1 MRPRWT
7 GSGSP
12 VRVAQLADAA
22 VLSGQR
28 PLRPPRSPRTTSPY
42 PFVPMSRPLRIL
54 LACSCFAASA
64 ALAQPPTTPVPTAP
78 AATAALPSIATRT
91 AGMVRRDGL
100 FPLYWDE
107 RTGKIYL
114 EIPAMD
120 QEFIYFTS
128 LPWGVGS
135 NDIGLDRNQLGAER
149 LVAFS
154 RSGPRVL
161 LIEKNTRFR
170 GVLADANEARGVEE
184 SFARSAIFGFTV
196 EAQDGLRVLVDATE
210 FVVRDAHDAIGALRR
225 TQQGTFT
232 LDRTRSA
239 VYMPHTKA
247 FPRNTEIEV
256 TLTLAGTN
264 PGRYVRDVTP
274 NPEAITIRER
284 HSLVALP
291 EPGFHMREADPRS
304 AFFGISYQDYAQPLN
319 GQFVQRFAS
328 RHRLEK
334 KNPGAARSEPVKP
347 IIYYVDN
354 TAPEP
359 IRSALVE
366 GTRWWNQAFEA
377 AGYINAFRVE
387 VLPDSIDPLDV
398 RYNVIEYAHRATR
411 GWSYGGAVTDPR
423 TGEMMKGHV
432 ILGSLRARQDFLIGE
447 GLDQPYA
454 TGTEK
459 AERVQAMVLARIRQL
474 AAHEV
479 GHTLGMAHNYISSA
493 QGRTSVM
500 DYPHPMISL
509 KTNGDVDITNAY
521 ETGIGEW
528 DKVAVT
534 WGYGEFPGDEK
545 KQLDSVLVAA
555 RAKGLTF
562 LTDQDA
568 RPVSSASPNTH
579 LWDNG
584 VDAVTELKRMMTV
597 RERALTKFG
606 ETAIK
611 RGAPMA
617 TLEDVLVPVYL
628 HHRYQIEAAIKVVG
642 GVTYAYTMRGDGV
655 AGPVSVP
662 AARQNTAIDAI
673 ADVLSPANLALP
685 RSLIA
690 QLPPRPFLFEPTR
703 ELFDRWTGITFDP
716 LAPGATIAAVTFDLL
731 LNEERAARMVSQH
744 AMDPALPGFSDLL
757 KRMELHI
764 FASAPL
770 SAYDFTLAALVQRSY
785 VDHVLT
791 LAESAEMPLVRAEA
805 RAALVNMLGT
815 TLRPGVTGRGSAYTG
830 QLAADIRAWMAG
842 NYKPAEKK
850 VKITVPPGSPI
861 GEW

>member
-1 MRPRWT
+1 MPRH
-7 GSGSP
+7 
-12 VRVAQLADAA
+12 
-22 VLSGQR
+22 
-28 PLRPPRSPRTTSPY
+28 LRALLVTS
-42 PFVPMSRPLRIL
+42 MLGATSL
-54 LACSCFAASA
+54 
-64 ALAQPPTTPVPTAP
+64 LAQPATTPT
-78 AATAALPSIATRT
+78 ATASGTPGLPSIAAKT
-91 AGMVRRDGL
+91 AGLVKKDGL

-107 RTGKIYL
+107 RTGKLYL
-114 EIPAMD
+114 EIPQMD

-135 NDIGLDRNQLGAER
+135 NDIGLDRNQLGRER
-149 LVAFS
+149 LVTFT

-161 LIEKNTRFR
+161 LIEKNTEFR
-170 GVLADANEARGVEE
+170 GVTPDANEARGVEE
-184 SFARSAIFGFTV
+184 SFARSALFGFTV
-196 EAQDGLRVLVDATE
+196 EAQDGARVLVDATE
-210 FVVRDAHDAIGALRR
+210 FALRDAHDAVGALRR
-225 TQQGTFT
+225 SQQGTFAI
-232 LDRTRSA
+232 DRTRSA

-256 TLTLAGTN
+256 TLTLAGSN

-274 NPEAITIRER
+274 SPEAITIRER

-291 EPGFHMREADPRS
+291 EPGFRMREADPRS
-304 AFFGISYQDYAQPLN
+304 AFFGISYQDYAQPLG

-347 IIYYVDN
+347 IVYYVDN

-447 GLDQPYA
+447 GLDQPYT

-459 AERVQAMVLARIRQL
+459 ADRVQQMVLSRIRQL

-500 DYPHPMISL
+500 DYPHPLITL
-509 KTNGDVDITNAY
+509 KANGDVDITSAY

-545 KQLDSVLVAA
+545 KSLDSVLVAA
-555 RAKGLTF
+555 RARGLTF

-584 VDAVTELKRMMTV
+584 ADAVDELHRMMGV
-597 RERALTKFG
+597 RAKALEKFG
-606 ETAIK
+606 EQAIK

-617 TLEDVLVPVYL
+617 TLEDVLVPLYL
-628 HHRYQIEAAIKVVG
+628 HHRYQLEAAIKVVG

-655 AGPVSVP
+655 SGPVAVP
-662 AARQNTAIDAI
+662 AARQEHAIEII
-673 ADVLSPANLALP
+673 ADVLSPAHLALP
-685 RSLIA
+685 RSLLA
-690 QLPPRPFLFEPTR
+690 LLPPRPFLYNPTR
-703 ELFDRWTGITFDP
+703 ELFDRWTGLTFDP
-716 LAPGATIAAVTFDLL
+716 LSPGATIANVTFDLL
-731 LNEERAARMVSQH
+731 LDSERAARLVAQH
-744 AMDPALPGFSDLL
+744 AIDPSLPDLSAVL
-757 KRMELHI
+757 RRMEARI
-764 FASAPL
+764 FMPRPGS
-770 SAYDFTLAALVQRSY
+770 SAYDTALVALVQRSY
-785 VDHVLT
+785 VDHVLQ
-791 LAESAEMPLVRAEA
+791 LAESAEMPLVRAQA
-805 RAALVNMLGT
+805 RYALVGLLGT
-815 TLRPGVTGRGSAYTG
+815 ALKAPAGGRGTAQAE
-830 QLAADIRAWMAG
+830 QLAADIRGWVAG
-842 NYKPAEKK
+842 TYKPAEKK

>member
-1 MRPRWT
+1 MTR
-7 GSGSP
+7 S
-12 VRVAQLADAA
+12 
-22 VLSGQR
+22 
-28 PLRPPRSPRTTSPY
+28 LRA
-42 PFVPMSRPLRIL
+42 L
-54 LACSCFAASA
+54 LATSLLGVST
-64 ALAQPPTTPVPTAP
+64 LGAQPSATPAP
-78 AATAALPSIATRT
+78 AAAPGLPSIASRT
-91 AGMVRRDGL
+91 AGLTKRDGL

-107 RTGKIYL
+107 RTGKLYL

-135 NDIGLDRNQLGAER
+135 NDIGLDRNQLGQER
-149 LVAFS
+149 LVAFT

-161 LIEKNTRFR
+161 LIQKNTNFR
-170 GVLADANEARGVEE
+170 GVTTDANEARGVEE
-184 SFARSAIFGFTV
+184 SFARSALFGFTV
-196 EAQDGLRVLVDATE
+196 EAQEGARVLVDATE
-210 FVVRDAHDAIGALRR
+210 FAVRDAHDATGNLRR
-225 TQQGTFT
+225 SQQGTYT
-232 LDRTRSA
+232 LDRARSA

-291 EPGFHMREADPRS
+291 EPGFKMRPADPRS
-304 AFFGISYQDYAQPLN
+304 AFFGISYQDYSQPL
-319 GQFVQRFAS
+319 GGPFVQRFAS
-328 RHRLEK
+328 RHRIEK

-347 IIYYVDN
+347 IVYYVDN

-377 AGYINAFRVE
+377 AGYINGFRVE

-432 ILGSLRARQDFLIGE
+432 ILGSLRARQDYLIGE
-447 GLDQPYA
+447 GLDAPYA

-459 AERVQAMVLARIRQL
+459 AARVEAMVLARIRQL

-493 QGRTSVM
+493 QKNTSVM

-509 KTNGDVDITNAY
+509 SPSGDVDISKAY
-521 ETGIGEW
+521 EVGIGDW

-534 WGYGEFPGDEK
+534 WGYGEFPGDETR
-545 KQLDSVLVAA
+545 QLDSVLVAA
-555 RAKGLTF
+555 RERGLTF

-568 RPVSSASPNTH
+568 RPVSSAHPNTH

-584 VDAVTELKRMMTV
+584 ADAVTELKRMMTV
-597 RERALTKFG
+597 RAKALSKFG

-617 TLEDVLVPVYL
+617 TMEDVLVPLYL
-628 HHRYQIEAAIKVVG
+628 HHRYQLEAAIKVVG
-642 GVTYAYTMRGDGV
+642 GVTYSYTMRGDGV
-655 AGPVSVP
+655 AGPVAVP
-662 AARQNTAIDAI
+662 SAQQRTAIDAVM
-673 ADVLSPANLALP
+673 DVLSPANLALP
-685 RSLIA
+685 RAVLA
-690 QLPPRPFLFEPTR
+690 QLPPRPFLIDPSR

-716 LAPGATIAAVTFDLL
+716 LAPGATIANVTFDLL
-731 LNEERAARMVSQH
+731 LDGERSARMVAQR
-744 AMDPALPGFSDLL
+744 AVDPTLPGFADLL
-757 KRMELHI
+757 ARIESRI
-764 FASAPL
+764 FGSGGS
-770 SAYDFTLAALVQRSY
+770 SAYDVTLQQLVQRSY
-785 VDHVLT
+785 VDHVMQ

-805 RAALVNMLGT
+805 RYALVGLLT
-815 TLRPGVTGRGSAYTG
+815 SRLRAGVAARASASNE
-830 QLAADIRAWMAG
+830 QLAADIRSWIAG
-842 NYKPAEKK
+842 TYKPADRR
-850 VKITVPPGSPI
+850 VKLTVPPGSPI
-861 GEW
+861 GDR

>member
-1 MRPRWT
+1 MTRHLR
-7 GSGSP
+7 
-12 VRVAQLADAA
+12 AA
-22 VLSGQR
+22 
-28 PLRPPRSPRTTSPY
+28 
-42 PFVPMSRPLRIL
+42 L
-54 LACSCFAASA
+54 LASSLLTAAT
-64 ALAQPPTTPVPTAP
+64 LPAQPGGTAP
-78 AATAALPSIATRT
+78 APATTGGIPSIASRT
-91 AGMVRRDGL
+91 ANMTKRDGL

-107 RTGKIYL
+107 RTGKLYL

-135 NDIGLDRNQLGAER
+135 NDIGLDRNQLGRER
-149 LVAFS
+149 LVTFT

-161 LIEKNTRFR
+161 LIEKNTNFR
-170 GVLADANEARGVEE
+170 AVTNDANEARGVET

-196 EAQDGLRVLVDATE
+196 EAQDGGRVLVDATD
-210 FVVRDAHDAIGALRR
+210 FAVRDAHDAAANLRR
-225 TQQGTFT
+225 SQQGSFT
-232 LDRTRSA
+232 VDRMRSA
-239 VYMPHTKA
+239 VYMPGTKA

-256 TLTLAGTN
+256 TLTLAGSN

-291 EPGFHMREADPRS
+291 EPGFRMREADPRS
-304 AFFGISYQDYAQPLN
+304 AFFGISYQDYAQPLS

-328 RHRLEK
+328 RHRLAK
-334 KNPGAARSEPVKP
+334 KNPGAARSEAVKP
-347 IIYYVDN
+347 IVYYVDN

-359 IRSALVE
+359 IRTALVE

-432 ILGSLRARQDFLIGE
+432 ILGSLRARQDYLIGE
-447 GLDQPYA
+447 GLDAPYA
-454 TGTEK
+454 NGTVK
-459 AERVQAMVLARIRQL
+459 ADRVEAMVLARIRQL

-493 QGRTSVM
+493 QKNTSVM
-500 DYPHPMISL
+500 DYPHPMITL
-509 KTNGDVDITNAY
+509 KPNGDVDITNAY
-521 ETGIGEW
+521 EVNIGEW

-555 RAKGLTF
+555 RARGLTF

-568 RPVSSASPNTH
+568 RPVSSAHPNTH

-584 VDAVTELKRMMTV
+584 ADAVTELKRMMTV
-597 RERALTKFG
+597 RAKALSKFG
-606 ETAIK
+606 ETVIR

-617 TLEDVLVPVYL
+617 TMEDILVPVYL
-628 HHRYQIEAAIKVVG
+628 HHRYQLEAAIKVVG

-655 AGPVSVP
+655 SGPVAVP
-662 AARQNTAIDAI
+662 AAQQGTAIDAVL
-673 ADVLSPANLALP
+673 DVLSPANLSIP
-685 RSLIA
+685 RAVLA
-690 QLPPRPFLFEPTR
+690 QLPPRPYLIEPTR

-716 LAPGATIAAVTFDLL
+716 LSPGATIANVTFDLL
-731 LNEERAARMVSQH
+731 LDGERAARMVAQH
-744 AMDPALPGFSDLL
+744 AVDPSLPGLGDLL
-757 KRMELHI
+757 KRIESKI
-764 FASAPL
+764 FAAGSTN
-770 SAYDFTLAALVQRSY
+770 AYDATLQQLVQRAY
-785 VDHVLT
+785 VDHVMQ

-805 RAALVNMLGT
+805 RFALTGLLST
-815 TLRPGVTGRGSAYTG
+815 QLRAGVTGRSNAAND
-830 QLAADIRAWMAG
+830 QLAADIRGWIAG
-842 NYKPAEKK
+842 TYKPAERR
-850 VKITVPPGSPI
+850 VKLSVPPGSPI
-861 GEW
+861 GDQ

>member
-1 MRPRWT
+1 
-7 GSGSP
+7 
-12 VRVAQLADAA
+12 
-22 VLSGQR
+22 
-28 PLRPPRSPRTTSPY
+28 
-42 PFVPMSRPLRIL
+42 MSRPLRIL
-54 LACSCFAASA
+54 LACSCFAAPA
-64 ALAQPPTTPVPTAP
+64 ALAQPATTPVPTAP
-78 AATAALPSIATRT
+78 AAIAALPGIAAKT

-170 GVLADANEARGVEE
+170 GVSADANEARGVEE

-196 EAQDGLRVLVDATE
+196 EAQDGPRVLVDATE

-534 WGYGEFPGDEK
+534 WGYGEFAGDEK

-628 HHRYQIEAAIKVVG
+628 HHRYQLEAAIKVVG

-662 AARQNTAIDAI
+662 AARQNIAIDAI

-690 QLPPRPFLFEPTR
+690 QLPPRPFLIAPTR

-731 LNEERAARMVSQH
+731 LDAERAARMVAQH

>member
-1 MRPRWT
+1 
-7 GSGSP
+7 
-12 VRVAQLADAA
+12 
-22 VLSGQR
+22 
-28 PLRPPRSPRTTSPY
+28 
-42 PFVPMSRPLRIL
+42 MSRHLRAL
-54 LACSCFAASA
+54 LASSLLGITPLTL
-64 ALAQPPTTPVPTAP
+64 LAQPGAAPSAP
-78 AATAALPSIATRT
+78 AAAGSATISART
-91 AGMVRRDGL
+91 AGMVKRDGL

-107 RTGKIYL
+107 RTGKLFL
-114 EIPAMD
+114 EIPQMD

-135 NDIGLDRNQLGAER
+135 NDIGLDRNQLGGER
-149 LVAFS
+149 LVSFT

-170 GVLADANEARGVEE
+170 GVTNDAREARGVEE
-184 SFARSAIFGFTV
+184 SFARSALFGFTV
-196 EAQDGLRVLVDATE
+196 EAQEGGRVLVDATD
-210 FVVRDAHDAIGALRR
+210 FVVRDAHDAAGSLRR
-225 TQQGTFT
+225 SQQGTFAV
-232 LDRTRSA
+232 DRTRSA
-239 VYMPHTKA
+239 VHMPNTKG

-256 TLTLAGTN
+256 TLTLAGSN

-291 EPGFHMREADPRS
+291 EPGFRMRPADPRS
-304 AFFGISYQDYAQPLN
+304 AFFGISYQDYSQPLS

-347 IIYYVDN
+347 IVYYVDN

-359 IRSALVE
+359 IRTALVE

-377 AGYINAFRVE
+377 AGYINGFRVE

-447 GLDQPYA
+447 GLDQPY
-454 TGTEK
+454 TNGMEK
-459 AERVQAMVLARIRQL
+459 ADRVEQMVLARIRQL

-479 GHTLGMAHNYISSA
+479 GHTLGMAHNYIASA
-493 QGRTSVM
+493 QKNSSVM
-500 DYPHPMISL
+500 DYPHPMIGL
-509 KTNGDVDITNAY
+509 NANGDIDITKAF
-521 ETGIGEW
+521 EVGIGEW

-534 WGYGEFPGDEK
+534 WGYGEFAGDEK

-555 RAKGLTF
+555 RARGLTF

-568 RPVSSASPNTH
+568 RPVGSASPDTH

-584 VDAVTELKRMMTV
+584 ADATAELKRMMTV
-597 RERALTKFG
+597 RAKALSKFG
-606 ETAIK
+606 ETVLK

-617 TLEDVLVPVYL
+617 TMEDVLVPVYL
-628 HHRYQIEAAIKVVG
+628 HHRYQLEAAIKSVG
-642 GVTYAYTMRGDGV
+642 GVTYAYTLRGDGV
-655 AGPVSVP
+655 PGPVSVSATKQQ
-662 AARQNTAIDAI
+662 AALDAVT
-673 ADVLSPANLALP
+673 DVLSPANLALP
-685 RSLIA
+685 RSLLA
-690 QLPPRPFLFEPTR
+690 ALPPRPFLIENTR
-703 ELFDRWTGITFDP
+703 ELFDRWTGLVFDP
-716 LAPGATIAAVTFDLL
+716 LSPGATIANVTFDLL
-731 LNEERAARMVSQH
+731 LDEQRAARLVSQK
-744 AMDPALPGFSDLL
+744 ALDPTLPGFSDVL
-757 KRMELHI
+757 KRVETKI
-764 FASAPL
+764 FGGANSNGYDAAL
-770 SAYDFTLAALVQRSY
+770 SALVQRAY

-791 LAESAEMPLVRAEA
+791 LAESAEMPIVRAEA
-805 RAALVNMLGT
+805 RAALTTMLGT
-815 TLRPGVTGRGSAYTG
+815 TLRPGVTGRSTAMHE
-830 QLAADIRAWMAG
+830 QLAADIRSWMAG
-842 NYKPAEKK
+842 TYKPAEKK

-861 GEW
+861 GEP

>member
-1 MRPRWT
+1 MLRHLRLL
-7 GSGSP
+7 
-12 VRVAQLADAA
+12 VATPLLALA
-22 VLSGQR
+22 
-28 PLRPPRSPRTTSPY
+28 PLTAQQPAGPTSP
-42 PFVPMSRPLRIL
+42 
-54 LACSCFAASA
+54 AAGTS
-64 ALAQPPTTPVPTAP
+64 PG
-78 AATAALPSIATRT
+78 LPSIAAKTG
-91 AGMVRRDGL
+91 GMMKKDGL

-114 EIPAMD
+114 EIPQMEQD
-120 QEFIYFTS
+120 FIYYTS

-135 NDIGLDRNQLGAER
+135 NDIGLDRNQLGSER
-149 LVAFS
+149 MVAFS

-170 GVLADANEARGVEE
+170 GVTADANEARGVEE
-184 SFARSAIFGFTV
+184 SFARSALFGFTV
-196 EAQDGLRVLVDATE
+196 EAQDGQRVLVDATE
-210 FVVRDAHDAIGALRR
+210 FALRDAHDAVGALRR
-225 TQQGTFT
+225 SQQGTFAI
-232 LDRTRSA
+232 DRTRSA
-239 VYMPHTKA
+239 VYLPHTKA

-256 TLTLAGTN
+256 TLTLAGSN

-291 EPGFHMREADPRS
+291 EPGFKMREADPRS

-328 RHRLEK
+328 RHRIEK
-334 KNPGAARSEPVKP
+334 KNPGAAQSEPVKP
-347 IIYYVDN
+347 ITYYIDN

-359 IRSALVE
+359 IRTALVE

-377 AGYINAFRVE
+377 AGYINGFRVE

-398 RYNVIEYAHRATR
+398 RYNVVEYAHRATR
-411 GWSYGGAVTDPR
+411 GWSYGSAITDPR

-447 GLDQPYA
+447 GLDQPYTA
-454 TGTEK
+454 GSEK
-459 AERVQAMVLARIRQL
+459 GERVQAMVLARIRQL

-500 DYPHPMISL
+500 DYPHPMITL
-509 KTNGDVDITNAY
+509 KPNGDIDITNAY

-534 WGYGEFPGDEK
+534 WGYGEFGGNEK
-545 KQLDSVLVAA
+545 QQLDSVLVAA
-555 RAKGLTF
+555 RARGLTF

-584 VDAVTELKRMMTV
+584 ADAVVELKRMMTV
-597 RERALTKFG
+597 RDKALSKFG
-606 ETAIK
+606 ESAIK

-628 HHRYQIEAAIKVVG
+628 HHRYQLEAAIKVVG
-642 GVTYAYTMRGDGV
+642 GVNYAYNMRGDGV
-655 AGPVSVP
+655 VGPVSVS
-662 AARQNTAIDAI
+662 AAKQNVAIDAI

-685 RSLIA
+685 RALIA
-690 QLPPRPFLFEPTR
+690 QLPPRPFLIQSSR

-716 LAPGATIAAVTFDLL
+716 LAPGAAIATVTFDLL
-731 LNEERAARMVSQH
+731 LDQERAARMVAQN
-744 AMDPALPGFSDLL
+744 AIDPSLPGFADLL
-757 KRMELHI
+757 RKVESRI
-764 FASAPL
+764 FAAGTGTT
-770 SAYDFTLAALVQRSY
+770 YDETLKALVQRAY

-805 RAALVNMLGT
+805 RHALVTLLGT
-815 TLRPGVTGRGSAYTG
+815 SLRPSASGRSSAAHE
-830 QLAADIRAWMAG
+830 QLAADIRSWMAG
-842 NYKPAEKK
+842 TYKPAEKK

-861 GEW
+861 GDDQ

>member
-1 MRPRWT
+1 MPRLLRALLT
-7 GSGSP
+7 AS
-12 VRVAQLADAA
+12 LA
-22 VLSGQR
+22 
-28 PLRPPRSPRTTSPY
+28 T
-42 PFVPMSRPLRIL
+42 
-54 LACSCFAASA
+54 
-64 ALAQPPTTPVPTAP
+64 
-78 AATAALPSIATRT
+78 ATAAFGQPASTPAPTPAAAPGLPSIAAKT
-91 AGMVRRDGL
+91 AGMSKRDGL
-100 FPLYWDE
+100 FPIYWDE
-107 RTGKIYL
+107 RTGKLYL
-114 EIPAMD
+114 EIPAID

-149 LVAFS
+149 LVTFS

-161 LIEKNTRFR
+161 LIEKNTSFR
-170 GVLADANEARGVEE
+170 GVSADANEARGVEE

-196 EAQDGLRVLVDATE
+196 EAQDGARVLVDATD
-210 FVVRDAHDAIGALRR
+210 FVLRDAHDAIGALRR

-256 TLTLAGTN
+256 TLTLASTN
-264 PGRYVRDVTP
+264 PGRFVRDVTP
-274 NPEAITIRER
+274 NAEAVTIRER

-291 EPGFHMREADPRS
+291 EPGFRMRASDPRS

-319 GQFVQRFAS
+319 GQFVQRFAA

-359 IRSALVE
+359 IRGALVE
-366 GTRWWNQAFEA
+366 GARWWNQAFEA

-447 GLDQPYA
+447 GLDQPYTA
-454 TGTEK
+454 GNES
-459 AERVQAMVLARIRQL
+459 AERVQQMVLSRIRQL
-474 AAHEV
+474 SAHEV

-493 QGRTSVM
+493 QNRTSVM

-509 KTNGDVDITNAY
+509 KPNGDIDITSAY

-528 DKVAVT
+528 DKVSVT
-534 WGYGEFPGDEK
+534 WGYGEFPGDER

-555 RAKGLTF
+555 RARGLTF

-584 VDAVTELKRMMTV
+584 ADAVVELKRMMMV
-597 RERALTKFG
+597 RERALSRFG
-606 ETAIK
+606 EAAIK

-628 HHRYQIEAAIKVVG
+628 HHRYQLEAAIKIVG
-642 GVTYAYTMRGDGV
+642 GVTYAYNMRGDGV
-655 AGPVSVP
+655 AGPVAVP
-662 AARQNTAIDAI
+662 AARQNGAIDAI

-690 QLPPRPFLFEPTR
+690 QLPPRPFLIQSTR
-703 ELFDRWTGITFDP
+703 ELFDRWTGITFDA
-716 LAPGATIAAVTFDLL
+716 LAPGATIANVTFDLL
-731 LNEERAARMVSQH
+731 LDEERAARMVAQH
-744 AMDPALPGFSDLL
+744 AVDPVLPGFADLL
-757 KRMELHI
+757 KKIESRI
-764 FASAPL
+764 FSTTSASAFDQTL
-770 SAYDFTLAALVQRSY
+770 SALVHRAY
-785 VDHVLT
+785 VDHLLT
-791 LAESAEMPLVRAEA
+791 LAESADMPLVRAEA
-805 RAALVNMLGT
+805 RYALVSMLGT
-815 TLRPGVTGRGSAYTG
+815 SLRPGVSGRGNASTE
-830 QLAADIRAWMAG
+830 QLAADIRGWMAG
-842 NYKPAEKK
+842 TYKPAEKK
-850 VKITVPPGSPI
+850 MKLTVPPGSPI
-861 GEW
+861 GDQ

>member
-1 MRPRWT
+1 M
-7 GSGSP
+7 
-12 VRVAQLADAA
+12 
-22 VLSGQR
+22 
-28 PLRPPRSPRTTSPY
+28 
-42 PFVPMSRPLRIL
+42 IKK
-54 LACSCFAASA
+54 
-64 ALAQPPTTPVPTAP
+64 
-78 AATAALPSIATRT
+78 
-91 AGMVRRDGL
+91 DGL

-107 RTGKIYL
+107 RTGKLFL
-114 EIPAMD
+114 EIPRMD

-135 NDIGLDRNQLGAER
+135 NDIGLDRNQLGREH
-149 LVAFS
+149 LVTFT

-161 LIEKNTRFR
+161 LIEKNSDFR
-170 GVLADANEARGVEE
+170 GITADANEARGVEE
-184 SFARSAIFGFTV
+184 SFARSALFGFTV
-196 EAQDGLRVLVDATE
+196 EAQDGDRVLVDATQ
-210 FVVRDAHDAIGALRR
+210 FAVRDAHDAVGALRR
-225 TQQGTFT
+225 SQQGTFA
-232 LDRTRSA
+232 LDPLRSA

-274 NPEAITIRER
+274 SPEAITIRER

-291 EPGFHMREADPRS
+291 EPGFKMREADPRS
-304 AFFGISYQDYAQPLN
+304 AFFGISYQDYSQPLN

-479 GHTLGMAHNYISSA
+479 GHTLGIAHNYIGSA
-493 QGRTSVM
+493 QGRSSVM

-509 KTNGDVDITNAY
+509 KPNGDVDITSAY

-528 DKVAVT
+528 DKVSVT

-568 RPVSSASPNTH
+568 RPVSSASPDTH

-584 VDAVTELKRMMTV
+584 ADAVTELKRMMTV
-597 RERALTKFG
+597 RERALAKFG
-606 ETAIK
+606 EAAIK

-628 HHRYQIEAAIKVVG
+628 HHRYQLEATVKVVG
-642 GVTYAYTMRGDGV
+642 GVNYAYTMRGDGV
-655 AGPVSVP
+655 AGPIAVS
-662 AARQNTAIDAI
+662 AAKQNLAIDAI

-690 QLPPRPFLFEPTR
+690 QLPPRPFLIQGTR

-716 LAPGATIAAVTFDLL
+716 LAPGATIADVTFDLL
-731 LNEERAARMVSQH
+731 LDQERAARLVAQH
-744 AMDPALPGFSDLL
+744 AVDATLPGFGDVL
-757 KRMELHI
+757 KRMESRI
-764 FASAPL
+764 FSSGRGSPYDASL
-770 SAYDFTLAALVQRSY
+770 SALVQRSY

-805 RAALVNMLGT
+805 RFALMNLLGT
-815 TLRPGVTGRGSAYTG
+815 SLRPGASGRGSAYAE
-830 QLAADIRAWMAG
+830 QLAADIKGWMAG
-842 NYKPAEKK
+842 TYKPAEKK

-861 GEW
+861 GDW

>member
-1 MRPRWT
+1 MTRH
-7 GSGSP
+7 
-12 VRVAQLADAA
+12 
-22 VLSGQR
+22 
-28 PLRPPRSPRTTSPY
+28 LRTLLLTSL
-42 PFVPMSRPLRIL
+42 FGFSTLG
-54 LACSCFAASA
+54 
-64 ALAQPPTTPVPTAP
+64 AQPAPTPVPAAAP
-78 AATAALPSIATRT
+78 GLPSIATRT
-91 AGMVRRDGL
+91 AGFTKRDGL

-107 RTGKIYL
+107 RTGKLYL

-135 NDIGLDRNQLGAER
+135 NDIGLDRNQLGQER
-149 LVAFS
+149 LVAFT

-161 LIEKNTRFR
+161 LIQKNTNFR
-170 GVLADANEARGVEE
+170 GVTTDANEARGVEE
-184 SFARSAIFGFTV
+184 SFARSALFGFTV
-196 EAQDGLRVLVDATE
+196 EAQDGARVLVDATD
-210 FVVRDAHDAIGALRR
+210 FVVRDAHDAAGNLRR
-225 TQQGTFT
+225 TQQGTYAV
-232 LDRTRSA
+232 DRSRSA
-239 VYMPHTKA
+239 VYMPRTKA

-291 EPGFHMREADPRS
+291 EPGFRMRASDPRS
-304 AFFGISYQDYAQPLN
+304 SFFGISYQDYAQPLG

-328 RHRLEK
+328 RHRIEK

-347 IIYYVDN
+347 IVYYVDN

-366 GTRWWNQAFEA
+366 GARWWNQAFEA
-377 AGYINAFRVE
+377 AGYINGFRVE

-447 GLDQPYA
+447 GLDAPYA

-459 AERVQAMVLARIRQL
+459 ASRVEAMVLARIRQL
-474 AAHEV
+474 SAHEV

-493 QGRTSVM
+493 QKNTSVM
-500 DYPHPMISL
+500 DYPHPMITLTPS
-509 KTNGDVDITNAY
+509 GDVDITKAY
-521 ETGIGEW
+521 EVGIGDW

-534 WGYGEFPGDEK
+534 WGYGEFPGNEK
-545 KQLDSVLVAA
+545 QQLDSVLVAA
-555 RAKGLTF
+555 RTRGLTF

-568 RPVSSASPNTH
+568 RPVSSAHPNTH

-584 VDAVTELKRMMTV
+584 ADAVTELKRMMTI
-597 RERALTKFG
+597 RGKALQKFG
-606 ETAIK
+606 ESVIK

-617 TLEDVLVPVYL
+617 TMEDVLVPVYL
-628 HHRYQIEAAIKVVG
+628 HHRYQLEAAIKVVG
-642 GVTYAYTMRGDGV
+642 GVTYDYTMRGDGV
-655 AGPVSVP
+655 AGPVAVP
-662 AARQNTAIDAI
+662 AAQQGTAIDAVM
-673 ADVLSPANLALP
+673 DVLQPANLALP
-685 RSLIA
+685 RALLA
-690 QLPPRPFLFEPTR
+690 QLPPRPFLIDPSR

-716 LAPGATIAAVTFDLL
+716 LAPGATIANVTFGLL
-731 LNEERAARMVSQH
+731 LDSERSARMVAQR
-744 AMDPALPGFSDLL
+744 AIDPSLPGFADLL
-757 KRMELHI
+757 KRIEARI
-764 FASAPL
+764 FAVGGASN
-770 SAYDFTLAALVQRSY
+770 YDVTLQQLVQRSY
-785 VDHVLT
+785 VDHVMQ

-805 RAALVNMLGT
+805 RYALVGLLNT
-815 TLRPGVTGRGSAYTG
+815 KLRGGVGVAGRSSAANE
-830 QLAADIRAWMAG
+830 QLAADIRSWIAG
-842 NYKPAEKK
+842 TYKPAERR
-850 VKITVPPGSPI
+850 VKLTVPPGSPI
-861 GEW
+861 GER